1 MAATITNFS
10 AIGGQPVNYVMMK
23 GLLSAA
29 RKKLPY
35 FNGTLAGSLQKN
47 GGSSVVKW
55 ERINNLT
62 AATSTLTELTGTQ
75 SAFFGRSFVTPTVS
89 VVTATL
95 LKKGNAILID
105 EEIDLLNVNVRA
117 AKLLDTLGANA
128 GESLNSLM
136 FSVYQGATNTRQ
148 CNKVAGGGSLGTGA
162 GSSVCYSI
170 GLTDI
175 KYAVNGLNS
184 NSARTFTPI
193 GMGSTNVGTQP
204 IRSSFYGICHVD
216 VEEDIRSLT
225 GFVPVEQYAGYT
237 ETMPFEFGSVGGVR
251 WASTQVSTVA
261 TGASKVSSP
270 ATAAN
275 TWRGSAS
282 TKNADVYDSF
292 IYGQEAI
299 GTVGLGNMHATNSYE
314 MYNPKN
320 PPAVEIIYKPLGSA
334 GALDPYNEAASLAW
348 KAWHVGAV
356 LNQGWVYKLRSLAS
370 KL

>member
-1 MAATITNFS
+1 MAATITNTS
-10 AIGGQPVNYVMMK
+10 TYLAQPVNYVLMK

-35 FNGTLAGSLQKN
+35 FNGTLAGNLQKG
-47 GGSSVVKW
+47 GGSAAVKW

-62 AATSTLTELTGTQ
+62 AATTTLTELAGTQ
-75 SAFFGRSFVTPTVS
+75 SAFFGRSFVTPTLS
-89 VVTATL
+89 VVTATV
-95 LKKGNAILID
+95 LKKGNAILVD
-105 EEIDLLNVNVRA
+105 EEIDLFNVNTKA

-136 FSVYQGATNTRQ
+136 FTTYQGFTNTRQ
-148 CNKVAGGGSLGTGA
+148 STGAAGGGALGTGA
-162 GSSVCYSI
+162 GSSVSATISI
-170 GLTDI
+170 GDI
-175 KYAVNGLNS
+175 KWAVNTINGNS
-184 NSARTFTPI
+184 GRTFTPI
-193 GMGSTNVGTQP
+193 GMGSTNIGTQP
-204 IRSSFYGICHVD
+204 IRSSYYGICHVD

-237 ETMPFEFGSVGGVR
+237 ETMPFEFGAVGGVR
-251 WASTQVSTVA
+251 WASTQVSTIA
-261 TGASKVSSP
+261 SGAGKASAGPTVRGTCSKVH
-270 ATAAN
+270 
-275 TWRGSAS
+275 
-282 TKNADVYDSF
+282 DVYDSF
-292 IYGQEAI
+292 VYGQEAI

-348 KAWHVGAV
+348 KAWHVGTI
-356 LNQGWVYKLRSLAS
+356 LNQGWGAKIRSCAS